1 MEIST
6 IENVN
11 TLNNNKK
18 INNNT
23 NINEIFLE
31 SSPILHE
38 LHNIHEDSGIVNDD
52 VNNQLIWSVCSS
64 QPMTTDLQIME
75 FEDTLNEMYR
85 GKCEMDDE
93 VLNIEDFEDLLD
105 ENSGRKIISCPS
117 EHFEMLDETAIKLL
131 QNPPPLTKEWQ
142 FRSPA
147 LPIQTRSTP
156 KYTLVLDLD
165 ETLVHCSLIPLSE
178 AALTFSIEIDGLTYK
193 VYVRIRPYFKEFLE
207 RLSQTF
213 EIILFTAS
221 KKIYADALCDILDP
235 EKKYIRHRLFREHCV
250 YTENVYIKDLNILG
264 RDLSRT
270 VIVDNSLLSFAY
282 QIDNGI
288 PIKSWYEQKSDCE
301 LLNLIPFLEEIIQ
314 RDADVRPMIREKFRI
329 YDYLNN

>member
-1 MEIST
+1 M
-6 IENVN
+6 
-11 TLNNNKK
+11 
-18 INNNT
+18 
-23 NINEIFLE
+23 
-31 SSPILHE
+31 
-38 LHNIHEDSGIVNDD
+38 
-52 VNNQLIWSVCSS
+52 
-64 QPMTTDLQIME
+64 
-75 FEDTLNEMYR
+75 
-85 GKCEMDDE
+85 
-93 VLNIEDFEDLLD
+93 
-105 ENSGRKIISCPS
+105 
-117 EHFEMLDETAIKLL
+117 
-131 QNPPPLTKEWQ
+131 
-142 FRSPA
+142 
-147 LPIQTRSTP
+147 
-156 KYTLVLDLD
+156 DLD

-250 YTENVYIKDLNILG
+250 YAENVYIKDLNILG

-288 PIKSWYEQKSDCE
+288 PIKSWYEQKNDCE

-329 YDYLNN
+329 HDYLNN